1 MRSRLSL
8 QEQYRASLKTR
19 SLRPWEWLSIRLS
32 GVFLVVFV
40 FAHLWLLHYA
50 GSADVTFQE
59 VSVKLRSPLYLFL
72 DLGLLALALYHGLMG
87 FIRVVGDLGVLGVR
101 GERVLRWVSLA
112 VGLTSLVL
120 GYRIL
125 QAFLDTN

>member
-1 MRSRLSL
+1 M
-8 QEQYRASLKTR
+8 
-19 SLRPWEWLSIRLS
+19 
-32 GVFLVVFV
+32 
-40 FAHLWLLHYA
+40 
-50 GSADVTFQE
+50 TFQE

-125 QAFLDTN
+125 QAFSEK